1 MGRYRLTGRVE
12 DVLDTY
18 DIPDIFLARAA
29 DGGPVTL
36 TVLAA
41 ERAAN
46 TAARDRFTA
55 EARAARQV
63 APFCAARV
71 LDAGIDSPGPYLVTE
86 YVPGPSLGE
95 VAEGEG
101 RLAADVLVP
110 LAIGAAT
117 GLAAIHDA
125 GLVHGSFGPDHVV
138 LGPDGPRVILFSI
151 TPPYGTA
158 TPAADMLAWA
168 QTVLFAAL
176 GRRATGPRDLAVL
189 PEPLQAMVAAC
200 VAPDPAA
207 RPAARAVLAGLLG
220 REDPAGGLFAEGT
233 RLARRAAY
241 TRPAVPPVP
250 ARPQRRR
257 PGRVIAWT
265 GACAACLA
273 AIAVAAWFITGQ
285 RSDGADSPGGQARAS
300 ASAPAARPSPAAS
313 IPAAMAGTWSGQVHQ
328 ASPHLSVPVRIT
340 LTAGAAAGKISYP
353 TLGCSGRLQAVPA
366 AGTGTG
372 TGVTLHQAIEAGR
385 QNCGDGTVTLTGGP
399 GRRLRFSYVPAG
411 GGTGPAGTLTRR
423 S

>member
-1 MGRYRLTGRVE
+1 MPYVVPLKPGDPRRVGRYRLTGRVE

-29 DGGPVTL
+29 DGAPVTL

-95 VAEGEG
+95 VAEGDG
-101 RLAADVLVP
+101 RLPADVLVP

-207 RPAARAVLAGLLG
+207 RPAARAVLAELLG

-233 RLARRAAY
+233 RQARRAAY
-241 TRPAVPPVP
+241 TRPAMPPVP
-250 ARPQRRR
+250 ARPQRR
-257 PGRVIAWT
+257 A
-265 GACAACLA
+265 
-273 AIAVAAWFITGQ
+273 
-285 RSDGADSPGGQARAS
+285 
-300 ASAPAARPSPAAS
+300 
-313 IPAAMAGTWSGQVHQ
+313 
-328 ASPHLSVPVRIT
+328 
-340 LTAGAAAGKISYP
+340 
-353 TLGCSGRLQAVPA
+353 
-366 AGTGTG
+366 
-372 TGVTLHQAIEAGR
+372 
-385 QNCGDGTVTLTGGP
+385 
-399 GRRLRFSYVPAG
+399 
-411 GGTGPAGTLTRR
+411 
-423 S
+423 